1 MPEKRP
7 QLMTQAR
14 LCIAVVFVLL
24 SLGSVAF
31 AGDDEGGEEHEHGEE
46 GGIEAL
52 DPESLERVGV
62 TFLTA
67 GPQTITVTLPLNGT
81 LVPHE
86 DRVTRIIPRY
96 PGIVREVRKRLG
108 DPVAKGEVVA
118 VVESNQ
124 SLGRYEVRSELEGF
138 IARRD
143 VTVGEFTADTAAIFE
158 VADYRVLFADF
169 FVFPADLGKV
179 RVGQKVSVDAPGDEP
194 SQHATIS
201 FISPVTDL
209 ATQSRF
215 ARAVLE
221 NPHGRYQPG
230 MFVTGEAVLDSIPV
244 PVAVQKSAVRTSK
257 GESIVFIREG
267 ERIEPRPVEIGRTDK
282 EFAEVVN
289 GVTPGEIYAAGK
301 TFVLLSELEKGEAE
315 HED

>member
-1 MPEKRP
+1 
-7 QLMTQAR
+7 MTQAR
-14 LCIAVVFVLL
+14 LCTAVVIVLLL

-46 GGIEAL
+46 GDIEFL
-52 DPESLERVGV
+52 DPESLERAGI
-62 TFLTA
+62 TFLNA

-81 LVPHE
+81 IVPHE

-169 FVFPADLGKV
+169 FVFSTDLGKV
-179 RVGQKVSVDAPGDEP
+179 RVGQKVSVEAPGDEP
-194 SQHATIS
+194 SQNATIS
-201 FISPVTDL
+201 FISPVTDV

-221 NPHGRYQPG
+221 NPRGRYQPG
-230 MFVTGEAVLDSIPV
+230 MFVTGEVVLDSIPV
-244 PVAVQKSAVRTSK
+244 PIAVQKSAVRTSK

-267 ERIEPRPVEIGRTDK
+267 ERIEPRAVVIGRADK
-282 EFAEVVN
+282 EFAEVVS
-289 GVTPGEIYAAGK
+289 GVTPGEAYAAGK